1 MAIIGVKHLM
11 YAPITNYTVGSRP
24 TYGTGAV
31 LAKLTKVDYS
41 PNKAD
46 ADFYADDVKAEEE
59 HCVTGGTITIGVDD
73 LTQDVQKG
81 IFGNATETQST
92 IKVLCK
98 GANDEAPYVGVGYVI
113 PHKRSGS
120 RVYEAVLLLRVMFS
134 EPSESAET
142 KGETISF
149 QGKEIEGSFSP
160 VEGYENDRYRE
171 SAEFSTESAAD
182 EWLKGKLNVTAP
194 LRSAA
199 SAPATTTTN
208 TNTSGSGK

>member
-11 YAPITNYTVGSRP
+11 YAPITNYTVGSMP

-31 LAKLTKVDYS
+31 LARLTKIDYNPTKS
-41 PNKAD
+41 D
-46 ADFYADDVKAEEE
+46 VDFYADDIKAEED
-59 HCVTGGTITIGVDD
+59 HTVTGGTITVGVDD

-81 IFGNATETQST
+81 IFGNVQETQAT

-98 GANDEAPYVGVGYVI
+98 AANDEAPYVGLGYVI
-113 PHKRSGS
+113 PHKRRGT
-120 RVYEAVLLLRVMFS
+120 RVYEAVMLLRVMFS
-134 EPSESAET
+134 EPNESAET

-160 VEGYENDRYRE
+160 VEGYENDRYRI

-182 EWLKGKLNVTAP
+182 EWLKTKLNVTDP
-194 LRSAA
+194 LRGA
-199 SAPATTTTN
+199 SSPATTTT
-208 TNTSGSGK
+208 TTSGSGNK